1 LESVRTGE
9 KAGSTIKLRV
19 PPDVSIDLRVEAKR
33 RGLERDALAAAIIA
47 AEVNNDL
54 FAAVLDR

>member
-1 LESVRTGE
+1 VSEPR
-9 KAGSTIKLRV
+9 AGPTVKIKV
-19 PPDVSIDLRVEAKR
+19 APDISLDLRVEAKR

-47 AEVNNDL
+47 AVVNNDL